1 MPRPPAVVGAC
12 KPFDSLLFT
21 TQGTGTQ
28 GKTHGQDPGVRPQ
41 PASQAEEENAVH
53 FRLAEEENAVHFR
66 LAIEA
71 DTGGGV
77 LDIMDDESRGFHNP
91 SDDDDNDDL
100 FPEDIIDHLL
110 QETGRNASEF
120 SVDFLPI
127 KRGRIHDIC
136 RRGQEGRGK
145 RSLK

>member
-12 KPFDSLLFT
+12 TPFDSLLST

-28 GKTHGQDPGVRPQ
+28 GKTRGQDPGVRPQ
-41 PASQAEEENAVH
+41 PAPQE
-53 FRLAEEENAVHFR
+53 EEENAVHFR

-77 LDIMDDESRGFHNP
+77 LDIMDDESLEFHNP

-100 FPEDIIDHLL
+100 FPEDIIHPSP
-110 QETGRNASEF
+110 QEKGRNAGEF
-120 SVDFLPI
+120 QEICHRSREDEF
-127 KRGRIHDIC
+127 HDIC
-136 RRGQEGRGK
+136 RRGQDGKGK
-145 RSLK
+145 RSRKRRPKKT